1 MPGSSEDRA
10 GHHRAPRGPGI
21 WAFNKWTR
29 SRRIKRYTCGA
40 HSARPAGTFRR
51 ARGGRREGIP
61 RRARRRSWQCRS
73 APGARRNLS
82 PAGQDGGCGE
92 GVAGLACSTRL
103 RRRSNAAGKNL
114 SGTEKTGSRAGGG
127 GTRPETCAE
136 LCRSETIART
146 FAEFQAGR
154 EKARRRRAM
163 IPRCRLIVRY
173 LDIGQPRSSATLLV
187 LIALC
192 ACVIFLR
199 LPSAGADQRSSE
211 PVVLELNL
219 DGVVDPI
226 LATYIDEGLEDAAR
240 RQASLVLITMDTP
253 GGLSDSMKDM
263 IQHILVSRVPV
274 AVYVSP
280 TGARGASAGFYI
292 LLSADIAAMAPAT
305 HTGSATP
312 VIVIGGLL
320 PMQIDE
326 ACRKKINND
335 AMAFL
340 RSFTER
346 RGRNPVLAEKAI
358 TEGKAFTEKE
368 ALDAKM
374 IDLIAISPDDLL
386 RQLDGRTISRFDGTQ
401 TTFSL
406 KHASRKAFELSTRQK
421 FLARIV
427 QPDVVFVLLILGVL
441 GLYTEFTH
449 PGVILPGVVGGICL
463 VLALY
468 ALNFLPVNL
477 AGLFLILLALVF
489 FILEAK
495 MPSHGVLALGG
506 VISMFLGAIFLIR
519 SPLTPGGVSVGVA
532 LAGTVPFAVLA
543 VFLMRL
549 VLRSRKWKTATG
561 REELI
566 GSEGVVVKLLQSG
579 AEGLVRVHGELWQA
593 ESAQPVQ
600 EGKTVR
606 IVRVEGLKL
615 YVEPVDAAGSMVK

>member
-1 MPGSSEDRA
+1 
-10 GHHRAPRGPGI
+10 
-21 WAFNKWTR
+21 
-29 SRRIKRYTCGA
+29 
-40 HSARPAGTFRR
+40 
-51 ARGGRREGIP
+51 
-61 RRARRRSWQCRS
+61 
-73 APGARRNLS
+73 
-82 PAGQDGGCGE
+82 
-92 GVAGLACSTRL
+92 
-103 RRRSNAAGKNL
+103 
-114 SGTEKTGSRAGGG
+114 
-127 GTRPETCAE
+127 
-136 LCRSETIART
+136 
-146 FAEFQAGR
+146 
-154 EKARRRRAM
+154 M
-163 IPRCRLIVRY
+163 IPRYRSMVRSLLAERSKLSAALFFLIM
-173 LDIGQPRSSATLLV
+173 
-187 LIALC
+187 LC
-192 ACVIFLR
+192 ACAIFLR
-199 LPSAGADQRSSE
+199 VPLVDADQHTTE
-211 PVVLELNL
+211 PLVLELKL

-240 RQASLVLITMDTP
+240 RQAALVLITMDTP

-263 IQHILVSRVPV
+263 IQHILASRVPV

-280 TGARGASAGFYI
+280 TGSRGASAGFYI

-312 VIVIGGLL
+312 VMAIGGMF

-326 ACRKKINND
+326 AFRKKINND

-346 RGRNPVLAEKAI
+346 RKRNPELAEKAI

-368 ALDAKM
+368 ALEAKM
-374 IDLIAISPDDLL
+374 IDLIANSTDDLL
-386 RQLDGRTISRFDGTQ
+386 KQLDGRTILRFDGTQ

-406 KHASRKAFELSTRQK
+406 KNASRKAFELSTRQK

-449 PGVILPGVVGGICL
+449 PGVVLPGVVGGICL
-463 VLALY
+463 ILALY

-477 AGLFLILLALVF
+477 AGLFLIVLALVF

-519 SPLTPGGVSVGVA
+519 SPLTPGGVSIGVA
-532 LAGTVPFAVLA
+532 LAGTLPFAVLT

-561 REELI
+561 KEELI

-593 ESAQPVQ
+593 ESAQPVP

-615 YVEPVDAAGSMVK
+615 FVEPAEAAGSLAK

>member
-1 MPGSSEDRA
+1 
-10 GHHRAPRGPGI
+10 
-21 WAFNKWTR
+21 
-29 SRRIKRYTCGA
+29 
-40 HSARPAGTFRR
+40 
-51 ARGGRREGIP
+51 
-61 RRARRRSWQCRS
+61 
-73 APGARRNLS
+73 
-82 PAGQDGGCGE
+82 
-92 GVAGLACSTRL
+92 
-103 RRRSNAAGKNL
+103 
-114 SGTEKTGSRAGGG
+114 
-127 GTRPETCAE
+127 
-136 LCRSETIART
+136 
-146 FAEFQAGR
+146 
-154 EKARRRRAM
+154 M
-163 IPRCRLIVRY
+163 IPRYRLMVRY
-173 LDIGQPRSSATLLV
+173 LVVEHARLSTAFLF
-187 LIALC
+187 LIVLC
-192 ACVIFLR
+192 ACAIFLR
-199 LPSAGADQRSSE
+199 VPSVGADQHTTA
-211 PVVLELNL
+211 PLVLELNL

-240 RQASLVLITMDTP
+240 RPASLVVITMDTP
-253 GGLSDSMKDM
+253 RGSSDPMTDM
-263 IQHILVSRVPV
+263 IQHILASRVPV

-312 VIVIGGLL
+312 VIAIGGLL

-326 ACRKKINND
+326 SFRKKINND

-346 RGRNPVLAEKAI
+346 RGRNPALAEKAI
-358 TEGKAFTEKE
+358 TEGTAFTEKE
-368 ALDAKM
+368 ALEAKM
-374 IDLIAISPDDLL
+374 IDLIANSPDDLL
-386 RQLDGRTISRFDGTQ
+386 KQLDGRTISRFDGTK
-401 TTFSL
+401 TTLSL
-406 KHASRKAFELSTRQK
+406 KNAARQPFELSTRQK

-449 PGVILPGVVGGICL
+449 PGVIAPGVIGGICL
-463 VLALY
+463 ILALY

-477 AGLFLILLALVF
+477 AGLFLIALALAF

-506 VISMFLGAIFLIR
+506 VISMFLGALFLIR
-519 SPLTPGGVSVGVA
+519 SPLTPGGVSIGVA
-532 LAGTVPFAVLA
+532 LAGTVPFAIIA

-566 GSEGVVVKLLQSG
+566 GSQGVVVKLLQSG

-593 ESAQPVQ
+593 EAAEPVQ

-615 YVEPVDAAGSMVK
+615 YVEPADAAVSIAK